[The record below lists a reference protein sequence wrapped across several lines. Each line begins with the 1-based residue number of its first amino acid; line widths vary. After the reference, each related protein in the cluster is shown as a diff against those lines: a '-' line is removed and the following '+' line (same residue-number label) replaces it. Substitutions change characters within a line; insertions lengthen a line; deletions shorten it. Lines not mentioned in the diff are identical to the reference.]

1 MPVIAPPLCGMAA
14 SDEPSELDSSD
25 ARSDSG
31 SDSDIGRQPLAMR
44 DAPVVAG
51 PTAQASPPRSSGRTS
66 NDPVQQVPPA
76 TAPLPAA
83 PELPLKMRFHYC
95 CLLVIIP
102 YPLFGFVVYY
112 YFDSPPGK
120 RETLYFS
127 CNTSEYTTST
137 IRIFRRVAA
146 NCSLFH
152 RGRREKKMLFTW
164 ASCENRSG
172 NYPKSH

>member
-1 MPVIAPPLCGMAA
+1 MPVIAPPLYGMAA

-31 SDSDIGRQPLAMR
+31 SDSDTGRQPLAMR

-83 PELPLKMRFHYC
+83 PGLPRKMIFHYY

-102 YPLFGFVVYY
+102 YPHNFGTTREKNVVYMGELRK
-112 YFDSPPGK
+112 SIGK
-120 RETLYFS
+120 LPEK
-127 CNTSEYTTST
+127 
-137 IRIFRRVAA
+137 
-146 NCSLFH
+146 SLRNAH
-152 RGRREKKMLFTW
+152 LLRQQ
-164 ASCENRSG
+164 
-172 NYPKSH
+172 H